1 MDEEIVRITIRMPK
15 SVHADADRL
24 AKEQDR
30 SLNGQLVQLIRLG
43 VAAAE
48 KAKSEATRE
57 NRQ

>member
-15 SVHADADRL
+15 SVHADADHL

-43 VAAAE
+43 LTAME
-48 KAKSEATRE
+48 KAKTEAAHGER
-57 NRQ
+57 